1 MGRTGASFDQ
11 KSIGFDFLLDKFP
24 EIEPFPEIELF
35 TRNRFGNHGSHID
48 FFFGKRDQD
57 FRTFPENL
65 KGDFKIYFSNHLF
78 LAGTVPTNLYIYIYI
93 YIYI

>member
-48 FFFGKRDQD
+48 FFGKRDQD
-57 FRTFPENL
+57 LLFRSNSAESVQVDKSL
-65 KGDFKIYFSNHLF
+65 KIGKSTDASS
-78 LAGTVPTNLYIYIYI
+78 
-93 YIYI
+93 

>member
-11 KSIGFDFLLDKFP
+11 NCTVSEFLFDNFP

-57 FRTFPENL
+57 LLFRSNSSESAQVDKSL
-65 KGDFKIYFSNHLF
+65 KIGKSTH
-78 LAGTVPTNLYIYIYI
+78 AST
-93 YIYI
+93 